1 MQILIYIFILFSIL
15 QFCVVLYNYLFRDR
29 FKGSVA
35 SEEKCVSV
43 LIPARNEEFNIANIL
58 DDLMDQTYT
67 NIEIIICNDH
77 SEDNTKAVLEQYS
90 KKDPRIK
97 FIDSEPLPENW
108 FGKNWACH
116 QLSKIARGNYF
127 LFLDADV
134 RVHKTLI
141 SKSIYYL
148 NKKNLSL
155 MSIFPI
161 QIMKT
166 QGEYFTVPLMHY
178 ILVTLLPLP
187 LVERTSFAS
196 LSAANGQCML
206 YRAVDYKN
214 QQPHEKMKR
223 SKVEDIQIARNFK
236 KQGIKIACLTGIEEI
251 SCRMYS
257 GYRDGITGFSKN
269 MAAFFG
275 NSYLVA
281 FIFWGV
287 TTIPLMWIPLYGNF
301 MSITLF
307 FLLYMGTK
315 ILFSLISKQ
324 NIIKNILFTIPQHLT
339 MLIILIHS
347 IYTQLTRK
355 QQWKGR
361 SIT

>member
-15 QFCVVLYNYLFRDR
+15 QFCIVLFNYLSRER
-29 FKGSVA
+29 FKDIEPNG
-35 SEEKCVSV
+35 EKCVSV
-43 LIPARNEEFNIANIL
+43 LIPARNEEIHISNIL
-58 DDLMDQTYT
+58 DDLLAQTYS

-77 SEDNTKAVLEQYS
+77 SEDNTKKILEHYS
-90 KKDPRIK
+90 KRDPRIK

-108 FGKNWACH
+108 LGKNWACH
-116 QLSKIARGNYF
+116 QLSKIARGDYF

-134 RVHKTLI
+134 RVQKTLI
-141 SKSIYYL
+141 SKSLFYF
-148 NKKNLSL
+148 NHKKLG
-155 MSIFPI
+155 MISIFPI
-161 QIMKT
+161 QTMKT
-166 QGEYFTVPLMHY
+166 IGEYNTVPLMHY

-187 LVERTSFAS
+187 LVESTSFAS
-196 LSAANGQCML
+196 LSAANGQFML
-206 YRAVDYKN
+206 FCASEYKK
-214 QQPHEKMKR
+214 QQPHEKEKR
-223 SKVEDIQIARNFK
+223 SKVEDIQIARSFK

-251 SCRMYS
+251 NCRMYT
-257 GYRDGITGFSKN
+257 GYRDGISGFSKN

-275 NSYLVA
+275 NSYLLA

-287 TTIPLMWIPLYGNF
+287 TTLPLFIIPFYGNF
-301 MSITLF
+301 IYTTLF
-307 FLLYMGTK
+307 FIFYIGSK
-315 ILFSLISKQ
+315 VLFSMISKQ

-339 MLIILIHS
+339 MLFILLNS